1 MQGLNEEKQNIST
14 GTNNSCDSNKNAV
27 KTINLGEAET
37 YSDETN
43 L

>member
-14 GTNNSCDSNKNAV
+14 GTNNSCENKNAV